1 MAAKINISRLL
12 SQISDFGHDANR
24 SAVSVT
30 NETTQSMVTQAQ
42 LRVTSNK
49 SVDQGQ
55 LRLSIGKTT
64 ARVGYNRSF
73 FFSNAPYA
81 AFVEFGTG
89 ARVSIPKGF
98 EQMAAEFRGRSG
110 GNFDTFVEAIREWC
124 KRKGI
129 DTKLAYI
136 IAVSILRK
144 GLNAKPFFIPSYLE
158 GIQQYPKDLRKV
170 LEVQTRKYNAKK

>member
-42 LRVTSNK
+42 LRVTSNNSIDK
-49 SVDQGQ
+49 GQ
-55 LRLSIGKTT
+55 LRLSINKTLAT
-64 ARVGYNRSF
+64 VGANTSIF
-73 FFSNAPYA
+73 ASNASYSA
-81 AFVEFGTG
+81 YVEFGTG
-89 ARVSIPKGF
+89 DGVRIPNGF
-98 EQMAAEFRGRSG
+98 SYLAEPFRGKKNR
-110 GNFDTFVEAIREWC
+110 
-124 KRKGI
+124 KRDYG
-129 DTKLAYI
+129 
-136 IAVSILRK
+136 
-144 GLNAKPFFIPSYLE
+144 AKPFFIPSYLE

>member
-1 MAAKINISRLL
+1 MAAKINISKLL
-12 SQISDFGHDANR
+12 SQISAFGHDANR
-24 SAVSVT
+24 LAVAVT

-81 AFVEFGTG
+81 AYVEFGTG
-89 ARVSIPKGF
+89 GGVSIPKGF
-98 EQMAAEFRGRSG
+98 SEMAAPFKG
-110 GNFDTFVEAIREWC
+110 
-124 KRKGI
+124 KGI
-129 DTKLAYI
+129 RIRNYP
-136 IAVSILRK
+136 
-144 GLNAKPFFIPSYLE
+144 AKPFFIPSYLQ
-158 GIQQYPKDLRKV
+158 GIQQYPKTLRKV
-170 LEVQTRKYNAKK
+170 LEVETRKYNAKK